1 MRVRRFELRILAAVL
16 VAGWALACGLVLLA
30 YRPGGPAD
38 LLVGLSLLVPVA
50 IAAAALAWPPVA
62 RGGRAFRLILAI
74 GIGAALVLLPSVGG
88 LWEHVARPGPPTLLP
103 SFESAYPW
111 LLALA
116 GTALFSGIGIARRLL
131 GDGTSFRRRIVAGT
145 AIGAALAVVGA
156 VPVAG
161 AAIANDLALRD
172 RPAASSRFGPT
183 DPGLIL
189 PACEGAIAAGT
200 TARLTLAMEVTVDGR
215 ASGSLAVA
223 GLRTGS
229 DFRWD
234 GPVASA
240 VELGRFGQ
248 ARIGRAA
255 WIDQGGRWT
264 EVDPRLVEN
273 GTLDLQVLA
282 TALAPGELA
291 AAESLGIGYVEGA
304 RARHCRVAVDG
315 PTFREAFPQ
324 MRLLVGD
331 ADTSRWRGELDYW
344 IFADG
349 ELGQVV
355 GSVNG
360 EGADLVPKGILGTV
374 RTTLTATDRGV
385 PVIVSPPAR

>member
-16 VAGWALACGLVLLA
+16 TAGWGLACGLVLLA

-50 IAAAALAWPPVA
+50 IATAALAWPPVA
-62 RGGRAFRLILAI
+62 RGGRAFLLILAI
-74 GIGAALVLLPSVGG
+74 GLGAALILIPSVGG
-88 LWEHVARPGPPTLLP
+88 LWEQVVVPGPPTLLP

-111 LLALA
+111 LLALT
-116 GTALFSGIGIARRLL
+116 GTALFSGIGLARRAL
-131 GDGTSFRRRIVAGT
+131 GEHASFRRRLAAGT

-156 VPVAG
+156 VSIAG
-161 AAIANDLALRD
+161 ATVANDLALRD

-183 DPGLIL
+183 DPDL
-189 PACEGAIAAGT
+189 PLPTCEGPIAAGT
-200 TARLTLAMEVTVDGR
+200 SARLTLGMDAKVDGR
-215 ASGSLAVA
+215 ASGSLTVA
-223 GLRTGS
+223 GLRAGT

-240 VELGRFGQ
+240 VELGRYGE
-248 ARIGRAA
+248 ARIGPAA
-255 WIDQGGRWT
+255 WLDQKGEWT
-264 EVDPRLVEN
+264 RVDPRTVAD

-282 TALAPGELA
+282 TALAPGDRA
-291 AAESLGIGYVEGA
+291 AAESRGIGYVEGA

-315 PTFREAFPQ
+315 PTFRKAFPQ

-344 IFADG
+344 IFGDG

-374 RTTLTATDRGV
+374 RATLTAIDRGASLV
-385 PVIVSPPAR
+385 VSPPAR